1 EAPIRSAA
9 LAPEGPRGVGG
20 WLLLLCVGMAVVGP
34 LCGLLGVSGLVR
46 AALHPDL
53 IGSMRVYFVCC
64 AAIFGL
70 TAAAVT
76 YGGVRLW
83 NLEKGAPRLAQW
95 ALLSIP
101 IGLAGTALL
110 PLGLSV
116 PSGVAGLLVK
126 TSLLECVKSI
136 PGTALWYVYLD
147 QSRRVRATFG
157 E

>member
-1 EAPIRSAA
+1 MQTCPRCGALIADVVERCGCGADLKGSAERPILSAA
-9 LAPEGPRGVGG
+9 LAPEGP
-20 WLLLLCVGMAVVGP
+20 MAVVGP

-46 AALHPDL
+46 AALHADL

-101 IGLAGTALL
+101 IGLAATALL
-110 PLGLSV
+110 PLVLSV

-126 TSLLECVKSI
+126 TSLLECVKS
-136 PGTALWYVYLD
+136 
-147 QSRRVRATFG
+147 
-157 E
+157 